1 MTGALHQGR
10 HITCKCQCWQ

>member
-1 MTGALHQGR
+1 MTGVLQGR